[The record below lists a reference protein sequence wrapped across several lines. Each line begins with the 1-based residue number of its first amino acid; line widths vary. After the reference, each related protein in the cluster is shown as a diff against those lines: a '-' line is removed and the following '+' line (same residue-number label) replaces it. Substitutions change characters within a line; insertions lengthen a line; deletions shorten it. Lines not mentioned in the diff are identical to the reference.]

1 MRVNKS
7 TYPFGSTPKNLSGKL
22 AASADR
28 RFEFDKRSQL
38 LIRTHE
44 ETLSVAAMRVTNPDC
59 TPATKPTGAAAL
71 LIVQDCFRC
80 RFAHFNLGA
89 DPLDLGRLLFNLGR
103 ENVHRSLLLRDS

>member
-7 TYPFGSTPKNLSGKL
+7 TFRFGSAPKNLSGKL

-28 RFEFDKRSQL
+28 RFEFDKHSQL
-38 LIRTHE
+38 LIRTHK
-44 ETLSVAAMRVTNPDC
+44 ETLAVAAMRVTNPDC

-89 DPLDLGRLLFNLGR
+89 DPLDLRCLLF
-103 ENVHRSLLLRDS
+103 ETSRDHL